1 MARAATGGC
10 MTTAGACEATTCR
23 ASRAGWAAT
32 QVIDDWVAVPRGP
45 RPLRPN
51 SRAQKAELARLHAAA
66 GYDLRASNANRS
78 YDGMSD
84 DDVGAASWAG
94 GELRQTA
101 ALMMRRARHAPAMAP
116 Q

>member
-101 ALMMRRARHAPAMAP
+101 ALMMRRARHAPATAP